1 LFLDAPSLDAFAEAL
16 WPVLAVTKKTLENY
30 SGTYQRNIAPH
41 LGKTSLGQVSKADL
55 IHVLSPLPPQT
66 QYQTLMCVRSIF
78 REALYRELIEESP
91 VAKIKAPRITVK
103 PQKFLTWEELNSIDF
118 GYQNARIRFLALHG
132 LRWGEAVALL
142 PEDIVDGKVRITKS
156 VHGATKSKAGVRE
169 VPHLSE
175 YVRFP
180 RYQKSVAKALKPY
193 GVTVHSLRKTYA
205 YTLKSSQVHVTTAS
219 KLMGHSNP
227 LITLKIYT
235 AVLDDETDKAGEAM
249 SSFLARTLAQTPT
262 HAV

>member
-1 LFLDAPSLDAFAEAL
+1 LFFHSPSLDSFAEQL
-16 WPVLAVTKKTLENY
+16 WPVLPITKKTLENY
-30 SGTYQRNIAPH
+30 VGNYHRNVSPH
-41 LGKTSLGQVSKADL
+41 LGTISLSDINKSSL
-55 IHVLSPLPPQT
+55 IEVLSPLPPQT
-66 QYQTLMCVRSIF
+66 QYQTLMCLRTIF
-78 REALYRELIEESP
+78 REALYREVIQESP
-91 VAKIKAPRITVK
+91 VEKIKAPRIQIK
-103 PQKFLTWEELNSIDF
+103 PQKFLTWEELSSIDF
-118 GYQNARIRFLALHG
+118 GFQNARIRFLALHG
-132 LRWGEAVALL
+132 LRWGEAVALR
-142 PEDIVDGKVRITKS
+142 PEDIIDGKVRITKS

-175 YVRFP
+175 YCSFP

-235 AVLDDETDKAGEAM
+235 AVLDDETDKAGDAVM
-249 SSFLARTLAQTPT
+249 NYLARTSI
-262 HAV
+262 

>member
-1 LFLDAPSLDAFAEAL
+1 MFLDAPSLDSFANSL

-30 SGTYQRNIAPH
+30 VVNYTRNISPELGQQS
-41 LGKTSLGQVSKADL
+41 LGKVTKAEL
-55 IHVLSPLPPQT
+55 IEVLSPLPPQT
-66 QYQTLMCVRSIF
+66 QYQTLMCVRSIY

-118 GYQNARIRFLALHG
+118 GYQNSRIRFLALHG
-132 LRWGEAVALL
+132 LRWGEAVALR
-142 PEDIVDGKVRITKS
+142 PEDIFDGKVHITKS

-175 YVRFP
+175 YCSFP
-180 RYQKSVAKALKPY
+180 RYQKSVARALNPF

-249 SSFLARTLAQTPT
+249 VDYLARTVAQRSLQ
-262 HAV
+262 AI